1 MTKPGW
7 RAVLMVMDATQTGVE
22 QALAAG
28 LASALQVFDV
38 PPASRERLRLSLSTA
53 VRRVFQCDG
62 TRSAHVIVSIRVTHA
77 NDARSSQSW
86 GFFIVERAGAD
97 AQEQHVEV
105 FLYPDGIS
113 IDHAT
118 CCA

>member
-1 MTKPGW
+1 MTKQGW
-7 RAVLMVMDATQTGVE
+7 RAVLMIMDATQTGVE

-28 LASALQVFDV
+28 LAPVLQTFDV
-38 PPASRERLRLSLSTA
+38 PPAIRERLRQAAITA
-53 VRRVFQCDG
+53 VRRVFQCNG

-77 NDARSSQSW
+77 DATWPAQSW
-86 GFFIVERAGAD
+86 GFFIVERAGED

-105 FLYPDGIS
+105 FLYPDGSS